1 MSTFHLP
8 RSHRGEHPSLRSLAR
23 LFWALCGTL
32 VLLFIFVAALGAVEP
47 SESLEL
53 TVVMIALAA
62 LWLAHAWRDLWRE
75 ERRD

>member
-8 RSHRGEHPSLRSLAR
+8 RLHSDEHPWLRSLAR
-23 LFWALCGTL
+23 LFWALCGAL
-32 VLLFIFVAALGAVEP
+32 VLLFIFVAALGALEP

-75 ERRD
+75 EHRD